1 MVLFEDWA
9 FKAWLCCRDPTI
21 MFSSIHSTGSLAE
34 KTGAMTRKQV
44 AGYSL
49 ERQMGAPV
57 KTRRPRAGKC
67 QADWQGFLRYC
78 VERP

>member
-34 KTGAMTRKQV
+34 KTGAMTRKQ
-44 AGYSL
+44 
-49 ERQMGAPV
+49 
-57 KTRRPRAGKC
+57 C